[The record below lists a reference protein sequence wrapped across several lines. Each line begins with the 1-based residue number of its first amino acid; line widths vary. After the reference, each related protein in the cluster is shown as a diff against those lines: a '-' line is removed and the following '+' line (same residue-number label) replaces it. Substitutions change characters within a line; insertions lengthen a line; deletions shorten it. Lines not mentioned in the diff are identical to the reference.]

1 MKYVSTRGGVSPVR
15 FKDAVMMGLA
25 SDGGLM
31 VPSAVPDVRAK
42 LPNWA
47 RLTYPELAF
56 EVIRV
61 FSDDIN
67 EDVLKRMTE
76 ESYSGFGHADV
87 APLRG
92 VGSLH
97 VLELFHGP
105 TLAFKDFAL
114 QFLGELFS
122 HILLERGQTLNILG
136 ATSGDTGSA
145 AIHACLLY
153 TSPSPRDR
161 G

>member
-1 MKYVSTRGGVSPVR
+1 MGEVISGIRHMKYIDTRGGVSQIR

-31 VPSAVPDVRAK
+31 VPEAVPDVSGK
-42 LPNWA
+42 LPAWS

-92 VGSLH
+92 IGSLR
-97 VLELFHGP
+97 VRAVPWAYFGIQRLC
-105 TLAFKDFAL
+105 
-114 QFLGELFS
+114 
-122 HILLERGQTLNILG
+122 
-136 ATSGDTGSA
+136 A
-145 AIHACLLY
+145 AVF
-153 TSPSPRDR
+153 

>member
-1 MKYVSTRGGVSPVR
+1 
-15 FKDAVMMGLA
+15 MGLA

-31 VPSAVPDVRAK
+31 VPDAVPDVSVK
-42 LPNWA
+42 LQNWSS
-47 RLTYPELAF
+47 LTYPELAF

-76 ESYSGFGHADV
+76 ESYAGFGHADV

-114 QFLGELFS
+114 QFWVSCSLIDCWRE
-122 HILLERGQTLNILG
+122 
-136 ATSGDTGSA
+136 DK
-145 AIHACLLY
+145 
-153 TSPSPRDR
+153 P
-161 G
+161 